1 MTCAYAVRGA
11 LKKFPGV
18 ESVDVSLNKG
28 LATVKLKPG
37 NAVRPQDFWETVRK
51 NGFTP
56 KETRVLVRGEMTN
69 VAQPQLRVT
78 GTDLVLDLKAEPKLL
93 DEAKRHVGNAMTLE
107 GTLMPGKDPKSP
119 VPLEV
124 REIRGDTSK

>member
-1 MTCAYAVRGA
+1 M
-11 LKKFPGV
+11 
-18 ESVDVSLNKG
+18 DVSLNKG

>member
-11 LKKFPGV
+11 LKKFGGV

-37 NAVRPQDFWETVRK
+37 NTVRPQDFWETVRK

-56 KETRVLVRGEMTN
+56 KETRVLVRGEVTN
-69 VAQPQLRVT
+69 VTQPQLKVT
-78 GTDLVLDLKAEPKLL
+78 GTDLLLDLKAEPKLF
-93 DEAKRHVGNAMTLE
+93 DELKRQVGNGVTVE
-107 GTLMPGKDPKSP
+107 GTLIPGKDPKSP

-124 REIRGDTSK
+124 RSIRGGTTQ

>member
-18 ESVDVSLNKG
+18 ESVDVGLNKG

-37 NAVRPQDFWETVRK
+37 NTVRPQDLWEAVRR

-56 KETRVLVRGEMTN
+56 KETRVVVRGT
-69 VAQPQLRVT
+69 VSTSPQLQLKVT
-78 GTDLVLDLKAEPKLL
+78 GTSEVLSLTGEASTLQEAAKQNGNTVIAAGSLV
-93 DEAKRHVGNAMTLE
+93 
-107 GTLMPGKDPKSP
+107 PGKDVKVA
-119 VPLEV
+119 VPLDV
-124 REIRGDTSK
+124 RSIKLDQ

>member
-1 MTCAYAVRGA
+1 MTCAYAVRVA

-18 ESVDVSLNKG
+18 DSVDVSLNKG

-37 NAVRPQDFWETVRK
+37 NTVRPKDMWEAIRK

-56 KETRVLVRGEMTN
+56 KETHVVVRGTIDVPGRKLK
-69 VAQPQLRVT
+69 VA
-78 GTDLVLDLKAEPKLL
+78 GTDEDFDLKGDSQLL
-93 DEAKRHVGNAMTLE
+93 DNAKGRAGKIVTVNGNMV
-107 GTLMPGKDPKSP
+107 PQKDVKTP

-124 REIRGDTSK
+124 REIRGDQ

>member
-18 ESVDVSLNKG
+18 ESVEVSLNHG

-37 NAVRPQDFWETVRK
+37 NTVRPQDLWQAVRK

-56 KETRVLVRGEMTN
+56 KETRVLVRGEIAN
-69 VAQPQLRVT
+69 AGQPQLKVT
-78 GTDLVLDLKAEPKLL
+78 GTEQMLEFKAEPKLL
-93 DEAKRHVGNAMTLE
+93 DEVKRQIGKTVTVEGAMT
-107 GTLMPGKDPKSP
+107 PAKDFKAQ

-124 REIRGDTSK
+124 RGIRSDQ

>member
-37 NAVRPQDFWETVRK
+37 NTVRPQDFWEAVRK

-56 KETRVLVRGEMTN
+56 KETRVLVRGEVTN
-69 VAQPQLRVT
+69 FAQPQLKVT

-93 DEAKRHVGNAMTLE
+93 DEAKRQVGNAVTVE
-107 GTLMPGKDPKSP
+107 GTLTPGKDLKGQ

-124 REIRGDTSK
+124 RGIRGGG